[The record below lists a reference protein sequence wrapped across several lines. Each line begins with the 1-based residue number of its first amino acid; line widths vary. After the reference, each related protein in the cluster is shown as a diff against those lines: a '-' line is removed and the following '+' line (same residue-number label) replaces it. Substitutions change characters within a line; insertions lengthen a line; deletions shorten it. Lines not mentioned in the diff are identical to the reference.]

1 MKITKVPG
9 SITITPATL
18 TVTTPSANKVYDGT
32 PLTADGT
39 ISGFVNNETATFIT
53 TGGQTEVGNSKNTYS
68 IKWNG
73 TAKSTNYQISEAV
86 GTLTVTQQ
94 SIDPEDPDNNYNGVT
109 INKPSNKVYDGKEHK
124 WSPVVADK
132 EGNALVEGKDYEVAY
147 STEDFTN
154 VTGTI
159 TVTITGIGN
168 YTGKVNR
175 TYEITPKAY
184 TVTTD
189 SANKVY
195 DGTALTAGGK
205 IEGIVDGEDVEFKV
219 TGSQTNKGTSKNTYS
234 LKWNGSA
241 IETNYK
247 LEKESIGDL
256 TVTEQTIDPGKD
268 PDNPNPNYSGVTI
281 NKPSNKVYDGKEHK
295 WSPAV
300 TDKEGNALVEG
311 TDYTVEYSTSDFTNV
326 TGTITVTI
334 TGIGNYTGTVT
345 RTYEITPKAYTVTTE
360 SAKKVY
366 DGTALIAGGKIEG
379 IVDGENVEFKV
390 TGSQTNKGTSKNTY
404 SLKWNGSAIE
414 TNYALASEAIGDLT
428 VTEQTI
434 DPGKDP
440 DKPNPNYSGVTINNP
455 SNSVYDGKEHKWSP
469 AVTDKEGNALV
480 EGTDYEVTYS
490 TSDFRNVTGTIT
502 VTITGIGNYTGKVN
516 RTYEITPKA
525 YTVTTD
531 SAKKVYDGTALTA
544 GGKIEGIV
552 DGEVVV
558 VHTTGSQTEV
568 GSTPNTYKL
577 EWKKASSK
585 NYKLKEDSIGT
596 LTVTEQTIDPGKD
609 PDNPNPNYSGVTIN
623 NPSNSVYDGKEHK
636 WSPAVTDKEG
646 NALVEGTDYTVEY
659 STSDF
664 TNVTGTITVTI
675 TGIGNYTGTVTRT
688 YEITPKAYTVTTES
702 AKKVYDGTALTAGGK
717 IEGIVDGETVEF
729 TTTGSRTVE
738 GTSKNTYSLKW
749 NGSAIQTNYKL
760 AKESIGDLTVTPK
773 SIIPD
778 EPNTPD
784 DKKTGITVSDP
795 KDSKYDGQ
803 EHREVLTVKDTKTG
817 KDLIANKDYTV
828 VYSDDLV
835 NAGTVTIKV
844 SGLGNYSG
852 SFTKTYK
859 ITKRLVTLTSAT
871 VSKTYDGQALT
882 NTSITVSGD
891 GFVEGE
897 GASYEVTG
905 SQTVVGNSANA
916 FEYKLNEK
924 TLASNYD
931 ITKVV
936 GTLTITAAPAPV
948 TPPTPV
954 SPPPVTPR
962 YIQQVVPAPTPQE
975 EVKKEKTP
983 KAEPKEEKVDKEKT
997 PKARPEKFWALINL
1011 ICAIVT
1017 VLFGL
1022 LLLISKRHK
1031 SEDDE
1036 EDDETKQQTNNDDE
1050 SKEQEKKRGAFTRV
1064 LAVLIAIVSVVFFLV
1079 TEDLSL
1085 RWTWTDQWTIWMVVI
1100 GFVQIVV
1107 FFVGRKWKNVDDDED
1122 EQAQQA

>member
-1 MKITKVPG
+1 MKWNG
-9 SITITPATL
+9 SAIETNYALASEAIGDL
-18 TVTTPSANKVYDGT
+18 TVT
-32 PLTADGT
+32 
-39 ISGFVNNETATFIT
+39 E
-53 TGGQTEVGNSKNTYS
+53 QT
-68 IKWNG
+68 
-73 TAKSTNYQISEAV
+73 
-86 GTLTVTQQ
+86 
-94 SIDPEDPDNNYNGVT
+94 IDPGKDPDKPNPNYSGVT
-109 INKPSNKVYDGKEHK
+109 INNPSNSVYDGKEHK
-124 WSPVVADK
+124 WSPTVTDK
-132 EGNALVEGKDYEVAY
+132 EGNALIEGTDYEVAY
-147 STEDFTN
+147 STSDFTN

-168 YTGKVNR
+168 YTGTVTR

-184 TVTTD
+184 TVTTE

-241 IETNYK
+241 IETNYA
-247 LEKESIGDL
+247 LASEAIGDL

-268 PDNPNPNYSGVTI
+268 PDKPNPNYSGVTI
-281 NKPSNKVYDGKEHK
+281 NNPSNSVYDGKEHK
-295 WSPAV
+295 WSPTV
-300 TDKEGNALVEG
+300 TDKEGNALIEG
-311 TDYTVEYSTSDFTNV
+311 TDYEVAYSTSDFTNV

-345 RTYEITPKAYTVTTE
+345 RTYEITPKTYTVTTE

-469 AVTDKEGNALV
+469 TVTDKEGNALI
-480 EGTDYEVTYS
+480 EGTDYEVAYS
-490 TSDFRNVTGTIT
+490 TSDFTNVTGTIT
-502 VTITGIGNYTGKVN
+502 VTITGIGNYTGTVT
-516 RTYEITPKA
+516 RTYEITAKA
-525 YTVTTD
+525 YTVTTK

-558 VHTTGSQTEV
+558 VHTTGSQTDV

-609 PDNPNPNYSGVTIN
+609 PDKPNPNYSGVTIN

-636 WSPAVTDKEG
+636 WSPTVTDKEG
-646 NALVEGTDYTVEY
+646 NALIEGTDYEVAY

-675 TGIGNYTGTVTRT
+675 TGIGNYTGKVTRT
-688 YEITPKAYTVTTES
+688 YEITPKAYRVTTDS

-717 IEGIVDGETVEF
+717 IEGIVSGETVEF

-749 NGSAIQTNYKL
+749 NGSAIETNYKL
-760 AKESIGDLTVTPK
+760 AKESIGDLTVMPK

-803 EHREVLTVKDTKTG
+803 EHREVLTVKDIKTG

-835 NAGTVTIKV
+835 NAGTVKV
-844 SGLGNYSG
+844 TVTGLGNYSG

-905 SQTVVGNSANA
+905 TQTKVGNSANA
-916 FEYKLNEK
+916 FEYKLNEN

-948 TPPTPV
+948 TPPTSPTPV

-962 YIQQVVPAPTPQE
+962 YIQQVVPALTPQE

-983 KAEPKEEKVDKEKT
+983 KAEPKEEKVEKEKT

-1022 LLLISKRHK
+1022 LLLISKRQK
-1031 SEDDE
+1031 NKDDE
-1036 EDDETKQQTNNDDE
+1036 EDETKDQTTTNEDE
-1050 SKEQEKKRGAFTRV
+1050 EKEQEKKRGAVTRV
-1064 LAVLIAIVSVVFFLV
+1064 LAVLIAILSVVFFLV

-1085 RWTWTDQWTIWMVVI
+1085 PWTWTDQWTIWMVVI
-1100 GFVQIVV
+1100 GLVQIVV

>member
-1 MKITKVPG
+1 M
-9 SITITPATL
+9 
-18 TVTTPSANKVYDGT
+18 
-32 PLTADGT
+32 
-39 ISGFVNNETATFIT
+39 
-53 TGGQTEVGNSKNTYS
+53 
-68 IKWNG
+68 
-73 TAKSTNYQISEAV
+73 
-86 GTLTVTQQ
+86 
-94 SIDPEDPDNNYNGVT
+94 
-109 INKPSNKVYDGKEHK
+109 
-124 WSPVVADK
+124 
-132 EGNALVEGKDYEVAY
+132 VEGTDYEVTY
-147 STEDFTN
+147 STSDFRN

-168 YTGKVNR
+168 YTGKVTR

-184 TVTTD
+184 TVTTE
-189 SANKVY
+189 SAKKVY

-247 LEKESIGDL
+247 LEKESTGDL

-311 TDYTVEYSTSDFTNV
+311 TDYEVTYSTSDFRNV

-366 DGTALIAGGKIEG
+366 DGTALTADGKIEG
-379 IVDGENVEFKV
+379 IVDGEDVEFKV

-414 TNYALASEAIGDLT
+414 TNYKLEKESTGDLTVTEQTIDPGKDPDNPNPNYSGVTINKPSNKVYDGKEHKWSPAVTDKEGNALVEGTDYEVTYSTSDFRNVTGTITVTITGIGNYTGKVTRTYEITPKAYTVTTESAKKVYDGTALTAGGKIEGIVDGEVVVVYTTGSQTEVGSTPNTYKLEWKKASSKNYKLKEDSIGTLT

-502 VTITGIGNYTGKVN
+502 VTITGIGNYTG
-516 RTYEITPKA
+516 
-525 YTVTTD
+525 
-531 SAKKVYDGTALTA
+531 
-544 GGKIEGIV
+544 
-552 DGEVVV
+552 
-558 VHTTGSQTEV
+558 
-568 GSTPNTYKL
+568 
-577 EWKKASSK
+577 
-585 NYKLKEDSIGT
+585 
-596 LTVTEQTIDPGKD
+596 
-609 PDNPNPNYSGVTIN
+609 
-623 NPSNSVYDGKEHK
+623 
-636 WSPAVTDKEG
+636 
-646 NALVEGTDYTVEY
+646 
-659 STSDF
+659 
-664 TNVTGTITVTI
+664 
-675 TGIGNYTGTVTRT
+675 TVTRT

-717 IEGIVDGETVEF
+717 IEGIVSGETVEF

-778 EPNTPD
+778 EPDTPD
-784 DKKTGITVSDP
+784 DKKTGITVSNP

-905 SQTVVGNSANA
+905 TQTSVGNSANA

-948 TPPTPV
+948 TPPTSPTPV

-962 YIQQVVPAPTPQE
+962 YIQQVVPALTPQE

-983 KAEPKEEKVDKEKT
+983 KAEPKEEKVEKEKT

-1031 SEDDE
+1031 NKDD
-1036 EDDETKQQTNNDDE
+1036 EDDETKDQTTTNEDE
-1050 SKEQEKKRGAFTRV
+1050 EKEQEKKRGAFTRV
-1064 LAVLIAIVSVVFFLV
+1064 LAVLIAILSVVFFLV

-1100 GFVQIVV
+1100 GLVQIVV
-1107 FFVGRKWKNVDDDED
+1107 FFVGRKWKNVDDED